1 MLNAFQYKKIEI
13 MELVVNQTLE
23 YLPEPIEVSQFTTPG
38 LLNSNY
44 KSVVKSNYRACTS
57 TSIFG
62 IRQRLKSSQLRMVNH
77 TAVILKLSVFAIFL
91 IALF

>member
-1 MLNAFQYKKIEI
+1 
-13 MELVVNQTLE
+13 MELVLKQELE
-23 YLPEPIEVSQFTTPG
+23 FVPEPCEVKHFTTNG

-44 KSVVKSNYRACTS
+44 QSVVKHNFSTS
-57 TSIFG
+57 TTSSIFG
-62 IRQRLKSSQLRMVNH
+62 IRQRLKSTQLNMVNH